1 MKEVIKMTTYVK
13 YILLLN
19 GHLYREIFKDHFSAA
34 YWLDDCEYDGDTVVV
49 LSSKNV
55 TANDVLVD
63 EDFTENYR
71 HEIALEMVDDNA
83 YKYNTYEAVDARLKE
98 LGYL

>member
-1 MKEVIKMTTYVK
+1 MTTYVK
-13 YILLLN
+13 YNLLLN
-19 GHLYREIFKDHFSAA
+19 GKPYQEIFKDHFSAA
-34 YWLDDCEYDGDTVVV
+34 NWLDDIEYDGDTVVI
-49 LSSKNV
+49 LSTKKV
-55 TANDVLVD
+55 TAREVLAD

>member
-1 MKEVIKMTTYVK
+1 MTTYVK
-13 YILLLN
+13 YILFLN
-19 GHLYREIFKDHFSAA
+19 GHLHRKIFKDHFSAT
-34 YWLDDCEYDGDTVVV
+34 YWLNDCEDDDDTVAV
-49 LSSKNV
+49 LSTKDV
-55 TANDVLVD
+55 TVNDVLAD

-83 YKYNTYEAVDARLKE
+83 YKYNTYEAVNARLKE

>member
-1 MKEVIKMTTYVK
+1 MTTYAK

-19 GHLYREIFKDHFSAA
+19 GHLYQEIFKDHFSAA
-34 YWLDDCEYDGDTVVV
+34 CWLDDCEYDGDTVTV
-49 LSSKNV
+49 LSTKNV
-55 TANDVLVD
+55 TVNDVLAD

-71 HEIALEMVDDNA
+71 HEIALEMVDNNA
-83 YKYNTYEAVDARLKE
+83 YKYDTYEAVNARLKA